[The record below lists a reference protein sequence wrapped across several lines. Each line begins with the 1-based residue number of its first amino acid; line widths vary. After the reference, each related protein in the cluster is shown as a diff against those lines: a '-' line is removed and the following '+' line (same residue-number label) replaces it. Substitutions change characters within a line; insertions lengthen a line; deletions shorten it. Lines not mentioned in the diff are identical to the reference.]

1 MRKIIPLVMVFIC
14 AQAFGQEQFGLL
26 NSNYAGTDAVVL
38 NPARMATQ
46 WPWLD
51 VNLVGANLHARNN
64 YVFLGKQYS
73 LIGEIRGGIAG
84 TNSDLVIGNELSMR
98 DKKAYVAVEFKGPAI
113 AWSLGSTAI
122 GLSMRSRAAVS
133 AVGVP
138 VSLATFATETFS
150 YEPQHGVR
158 YNEDNF
164 RLAAGA
170 WTEFGLSMAHIISRS
185 NSTLIS
191 AGATGKYLMGH
202 AGGALTVDQLDYMV
216 VDTARI
222 EVYGAQAEYGFVVPS
237 MNAGR
242 GFGAD
247 IGFEIQRTESEVD
260 NYVPHSA
267 GAGCTPAPYIWRV
280 GVSVVDIGAI
290 NYKNAVG
297 GTLNNATASIPD
309 YDELTVDGAE
319 GLDSLFSVDFTG
331 WSGDAAITIGL
342 PTALAVQYD
351 RRVANNVFVAADLVH
366 PLTGTSNMRI
376 RRGATVALVP
386 RYELKRFEAA
396 LPIVLQEYRKPTV
409 GLMLRL
415 NSFII
420 GTDNLLPL
428 LMRTNEYTVDVYAR
442 LKITLF
448 RSPHCRGKG
457 RRSSEASA
465 KPGATSVPCTIPTD
479 R

>member
-1 MRKIIPLVMVFIC
+1 
-14 AQAFGQEQFGLL
+14 
-26 NSNYAGTDAVVL
+26 
-38 NPARMATQ
+38 
-46 WPWLD
+46 
-51 VNLVGANLHARNN
+51 
-64 YVFLGKQYS
+64 
-73 LIGEIRGGIAG
+73 
-84 TNSDLVIGNELSMR
+84 MR

-297 GTLNNATASIPD
+297 ERSTMPPPA
-309 YDELTVDGAE
+309 
-319 GLDSLFSVDFTG
+319 F
-331 WSGDAAITIGL
+331 
-342 PTALAVQYD
+342 PTTM
-351 RRVANNVFVAADLVH
+351 N
-366 PLTGTSNMRI
+366 
-376 RRGATVALVP
+376 
-386 RYELKRFEAA
+386 
-396 LPIVLQEYRKPTV
+396 
-409 GLMLRL
+409 
-415 NSFII
+415 
-420 GTDNLLPL
+420 
-428 LMRTNEYTVDVYAR
+428 
-442 LKITLF
+442 
-448 RSPHCRGKG
+448 
-457 RRSSEASA
+457 
-465 KPGATSVPCTIPTD
+465 
-479 R
+479 

>member
-1 MRKIIPLVMVFIC
+1 MRKLIPLASLFFC
-14 AQAFGQEQFGLL
+14 APVLGQEQFGLL
-26 NSNYAGTDAVVL
+26 NSNYAGTDAVTL
-38 NPARMATQ
+38 NPARMAAQ

-51 VNLVGANLHARNN
+51 VNLVGVDLHARNN

-84 TNSDLVIGNELSMR
+84 TNGDLVIGNELSMR
-98 DKKAYVAVEFKGPAI
+98 DKKAYVAVEFKGPAL
-113 AWSLGSTAI
+113 AWSLGRTAI
-122 GLSMRSRAAVS
+122 GLNMRSRAAVS

-138 VSLATFATETFS
+138 VSLATFGTETFS

-158 YNEDNF
+158 YTEDDF

-170 WTEFGLSMAHIISRS
+170 WTEFGVSLARIISRS

-191 AGATGKYLMGH
+191 AGATGKYLLGH

-237 MNAGR
+237 TNAGR

-247 IGFEIQRTESEVD
+247 VGFEVQRTESAVD

-267 GAGCTPAPYIWRV
+267 GAGCTPAPYIWRF
-280 GVSVVDIGAI
+280 GISVVDIGGI
-290 NYKNAVG
+290 NYKNAIG

-331 WSGDAAITIGL
+331 WSGDAMMKIGL
-342 PTALAVQYD
+342 PTAIALQYD

-366 PLTGTSNMRI
+366 PLTGASNMRI
-376 RRGATVALVP
+376 RRVATVALVP

-396 LPIVLQEYRKPTV
+396 LPIVLQEYRRPTV

-415 NSFII
+415 NSLII
-420 GTDNLLPL
+420 GTDNLLPFV
-428 LMRTNEYTVDVYAR
+428 MRTNVYTVDVYAR

-448 RSPHCRGKG
+448 RSPHCRGRG
-457 RRSSEASA
+457 RRTSEASA
-465 KPGATSVPCTIPTD
+465 KPGATSVPCTIPSD

>member
-1 MRKIIPLVMVFIC
+1 MRKLITLLS
-14 AQAFGQEQFGLL
+14 AFACVHSVGQEQFGLL

-51 VNLVGANLHARNN
+51 INLVGLNLHARNN

-84 TNSDLVIGNELSMR
+84 TNGDLVIGNELSMR
-98 DKKAYVAVEFKGPAI
+98 DKKAYVAAEFKGPAL
-113 AWSLGSTAI
+113 AWSLGRTAI
-122 GLSMRSRAAVS
+122 GLNLRSRAAVS

-150 YEPQHGVR
+150 FEPQHGVR
-158 YNEDNF
+158 YNEGNF
-164 RLAAGA
+164 RMAAGA
-170 WTEFGLSMAHIISRS
+170 WTEFGLSLARVISRS
-185 NSTLIS
+185 NSTLFS

-202 AGGALTVDQLDYMV
+202 AGGALTVERLDYMV

-222 EVYGAQAEYGFVVPS
+222 EVYAAQAEYGFAMPGT
-237 MNAGR
+237 NAGS

-247 IGFEIQRTESEVD
+247 IGFEVQRTEGEVD

-267 GAGCTPAPYIWRV
+267 GAGCIPAPYIWRL
-280 GVSVVDIGAI
+280 GVSVVDIGGI
-290 NYKNAVG
+290 RYKNTIG
-297 GTLNNATASIPD
+297 GALNSATAIIPD
-309 YDELTVDGAE
+309 YDQLHVDGAE

-331 WSGDAAITIGL
+331 WRDDASLSIGL
-342 PTALAVQYD
+342 PTALAIQYD
-351 RRVANNVFVAADLVH
+351 RRVTNNVFVAADLVH
-366 PLTGTSNMRI
+366 PITGSSNMRI

-396 LPIVLQEYRKPTV
+396 LPIVLQEYRRPTV

-415 NSFII
+415 NSLII

-428 LMRTNEYTVDVYAR
+428 IMRTNVYSVDVYAR

-448 RSPHCRGKG
+448 RSPHCGGKG

-465 KPGATSVPCTIPTD
+465 KPGATSVPCTIPSD